1 MFSTTMTE
9 KYTQNFL
16 EIAEKLRGLIDRS
29 DAILVG
35 IGAGMSA
42 SAGFDYSGK
51 RFSDNFSDFQE
62 KYGIED
68 MYSGGFYPFGSLEEY
83 WAWWS
88 RMIKLNRYDSAVG
101 KPYLDLLSLIA
112 EKNYFVLTTNV
123 DHQVQKAGF
132 DKERLFYT
140 QGDYGLWQCSLPC
153 HSKTYDNKETVISMV
168 EEQRNMKVPSSL
180 VPHCPVCGRP
190 MSMNLRSD
198 DTFVE
203 DEGWYEAAG
212 RYEKFLNG
220 NINKQLLLLELGVGY
235 NTPGII
241 KYPFWQIAERN
252 RDASYVCIN
261 DRDTAVPRAIEK
273 QSVCVKGDIGAVLK
287 ILKC

>member
-1 MFSTTMTE
+1 
-9 KYTQNFL
+9 
-16 EIAEKLRGLIDRS
+16 
-29 DAILVG
+29 
-35 IGAGMSA
+35 
-42 SAGFDYSGK
+42 
-51 RFSDNFSDFQE
+51 
-62 KYGIED
+62 
-68 MYSGGFYPFGSLEEY
+68 
-83 WAWWS
+83 
-88 RMIKLNRYDSAVG
+88 
-101 KPYLDLLSLIA
+101 
-112 EKNYFVLTTNV
+112 
-123 DHQVQKAGF
+123 
-132 DKERLFYT
+132 
-140 QGDYGLWQCSLPC
+140 
-153 HSKTYDNKETVISMV
+153 MV

-203 DEGWYEAAG
+203 DEGWHEAAG

-252 RDASYVCIN
+252 RNASYVCIN
-261 DRDTAVPRAIEK
+261 DRDTPVPRAIEK
-273 QSVCVKGDIGAVLK
+273 QSICVKGDIGAVLK

>member
-29 DAILVG
+29 DAILIG

-68 MYSGGFYPFGSLEEY
+68 MYSGGFYPFDSLEEY

-112 EKNYFVLTTNV
+112 EKNYFVFTTNV

-140 QGDYGLWQCSLPC
+140 QGDYGPLPF
-153 HSKTYDNKETVISMV
+153 HSKTYDNRETVLRMV
-168 EEQRNMKVPSSL
+168 EEQRDMKIPSSL
-180 VPHCPVCGRP
+180 VPRCPVCGRP

-198 DTFVE
+198 NTFVE
-203 DEGWYEAAG
+203 DDGWHEAAE
-212 RYEKFLNG
+212 RYERFLEHNM
-220 NINKQLLLLELGVGY
+220 NSRLLLIELGVGY

-241 KYPFWQIAERN
+241 KYTFWQIAERN
-252 RDASYVCIN
+252 RNAAYVCIN
-261 DRDTAVPRAIEK
+261 DRDTPVPRAIEK
-273 QSVCVKGDIGAVLK
+273 QSICVKGDIGAVLK

>member
-9 KYTQNFL
+9 IYTQNFL
-16 EIAEKLRGLIDRS
+16 EIAEMVRWLIDRS

-35 IGAGMSA
+35 LGSGMSA
-42 SAGFDYSGK
+42 SAVFDYSGK

-68 MYSGGFYPFGSLEEY
+68 MYSGGFYPFDSLEEY

-112 EKNYFVLTTNV
+112 EKNYFVFTTNV

-153 HSKTYDNKETVISMV
+153 HSKTYDNKETVIRMV

-180 VPHCPVCGRP
+180 VPHCPACGRP

-203 DEGWYEAAG
+203 DDGWHEAAG
-212 RYEKFLNG
+212 RYEKFLNR
-220 NINKQLLLLELGVGY
+220 NINKHLLLLELGVGY

>member
-16 EIAEKLRGLIDRS
+16 EIAEKVRGLIDRS

-35 IGAGMSA
+35 IGAVMSA

-203 DEGWYEAAG
+203 DEGWHEAAG

-252 RDASYVCIN
+252 RNASYVCIN
-261 DRDTAVPRAIEK
+261 DRDTPVPRAIEK
-273 QSVCVKGDIGAVLK
+273 QSICVKGDIGAVLK